1 MDKTPTKAAPTQK
14 TPEQAFAEA
23 KANFDGAL
31 AKTKADQIAQGE
43 EVPEDARVI
52 EPKAEPKPKPA
63 KAEKPKQ
70 EAQEDLRAMRA
81 EMAEM
86 KRLLS
91 ERAQPEPETEDSDF
105 EAVQAQLME
114 QFGEDE
120 GKTLGRALKALVEPR
135 ERRIEQIEKMLE
147 DGMKRGRSQI
157 ARTNR
162 SRLSETYPQLKG
174 EEGDGA
180 WGIVKAQAE
189 LAMRDNQDKYDSAEE
204 AYDDI
209 AQLLYGRKS
218 APELPSVEDVE
229 EASRIAASQP
239 TQPGRTKQERKLNV
253 DQKARAIFDH
263 LRKHPD
269 DLAGAKAISRQATKD

>member
-1 MDKTPTKAAPTQK
+1 MDKTQAKAAPTQK
-14 TPEQAFAEA
+14 TPEQSFAEA

-31 AKTKADQIAQGE
+31 AKTKAEQGAQGE

-52 EPKAEPKPKPA
+52 EPKSEPKPKA
-63 KAEKPKQ
+63 QKPKP
-70 EAQEDLRAMRA
+70 EAQEDIRTLKA

-86 KRLLS
+86 RRLLS
-91 ERAQPEPETEDSDF
+91 ERAKPEPEPEEEDDGDF
-105 EAVQAQLME
+105 ESVQAQLID

-135 ERRIEQIEKMLE
+135 ERRIQQIEKMLE

-189 LAMRDNQDKYDSAEE
+189 LTLRENQDKYDSAEE
-204 AYDDI
+204 AYDEI
-209 AQLLYGRKS
+209 AHALYGRKS
-218 APELPSVEDVE
+218 APELPSAEDVE

-239 TQPGRTKQERKLNV
+239 TQPGRTKQERKLSV

-269 DLAGAKAISRQATKD
+269 DLSGAKAISRQATKD